1 MGEDPS
7 QDRAAVAAGDGDDT
21 EQRTPEQIEAD
32 IERTRRDL
40 GDTVAAVA
48 EKADVKAQAKSK
60 VDEAKVRLTEKKDD
74 VLHRSREAAPNSAGD
89 GAEKVAR
96 VASENRRPLIIGGA
110 VLVAFLLGRAA
121 GRE

>member
-7 QDRAAVAAGDGDDT
+7 QDRAAVAAGESGET
-21 EQRTPEQIEAD
+21 EPRTPEQIEAD

-48 EKADVKAQAKSK
+48 EKADVKSQAKQK
-60 VDEAKVRLTEKKDD
+60 VDDVKARITGKKDD
-74 VLHRSREAAPNSAGD
+74 VLNRTREAAPASAGD
-89 GAEKVAR
+89 GAGKVVR
-96 VASENRRPLIIGGA
+96 VANENRRPLIIGGA